1 MRAFS
6 GFFVGFVIGTPL
18 VNCRKQREIRISV
31 HLNVSGTLMMSM
43 TGKTTFGI
51 GGLAFLAGV
60 IATLVTAYAV
70 ISKKGTDSKV
80 IQPQYDGWE
89 DGLGV

>member
-1 MRAFS
+1 M
-6 GFFVGFVIGTPL
+6 L
-18 VNCRKQREIRISV
+18 
-31 HLNVSGTLMMSM
+31 SM

-70 ISKKGTDSKV
+70 ISKKSTDVKA
-80 IQPQYDGWE
+80 IHPQYDGWE

>member
-1 MRAFS
+1 MWQFP
-6 GFFVGFVIGTPL
+6 GFFVGFAFGTPL
-18 VNCRKQREIRISV
+18 VNCRKQRESRTRN
-31 HLNVSGTLMMSM
+31 HLNESGSHMLSM

-70 ISKKGTDSKV
+70 ISKKSTDVKA
-80 IQPQYDGWE
+80 IHPQYDGWE